1 MCLIIQVITVL
12 FLKQFLLLPV
22 LPIASDK
29 RRQRHTGMN
38 SRHVILSDDL
48 RVNVN
53 LFQAD
58 LCRYYPGNM
67 DVNYVFFTNWLK
79 FMAHQVDF

>member
-1 MCLIIQVITVL
+1 MVL
-12 FLKQFLLLPV
+12 NKFLLIPALLV
-22 LPIASDK
+22 ASTK
-29 RRQRHTGMN
+29 RRQRYTGMD
-38 SRHVILSDDL
+38 SCHIILPDTL
-48 RVNVN
+48 RVDVN